1 MPVRAELTPVARS
14 GTDMKYFSVSFYR
27 NSWVD
32 STTSLILIAKNK
44 TRAKKVTK
52 EAFPNAIR
60 IIVTKLET
68 PVS

>member
-1 MPVRAELTPVARS
+1 
-14 GTDMKYFSVSFYR
+14 MKYFSVSFYR